1 MNKILIL
8 TVFLFSLLQSAGGGE
23 GGTVLSGN
31 GKFVFGQVSKHQS
44 DQYML
49 NTETGQ
55 LWVLYVSKQGHMFL
69 QPVIYDQSM
78 LGLPYSLFPSEK
90 DLKQ

>member
-1 MNKILIL
+1 VKKVLVLMVFMFSIL
-8 TVFLFSLLQSAGGGE
+8 SGAGGGE
-23 GGTVLSGN
+23 GGTVLTGG

-44 DQYML
+44 DQFML
-49 NTETGQ
+49 DTETGQ
-55 LWVLYVSKQGHMFL
+55 LWVIYVSKQGHMFL

-78 LGLPYSLFPSEK
+78 LGLPYSLFPSNK